1 MRDQGSSGSGPASTA
16 STVAASA
23 TSRANTLT
31 QSSERQAG
39 TTPLVPTSPRV
50 GFSPT
55 IPFIAAGTRPEPAV
69 SVPRAKVTTPEATAT
84 AQPELDPPEIRSPP
98 NTLSGAPYG
107 ERVPMRPVANWS
119 RLVLP
124 TTIAPAASSRATLP
138 ACRSGV

>member
-1 MRDQGSSGSGPASTA
+1 MAVSPAKSRPSARASRVREGTSTACGVRDQGSSGSGPASTA

-23 TSRANTLT
+23 TSRVNTLT

-39 TTPLVPTSPRV
+39 STPLVPTSPRV

-84 AQPELDPPEIRSPP
+84 ALPELDPPEIRSPP
-98 NTLSGAPYG
+98 NTLSGAP
-107 ERVPMRPVANWS
+107 
-119 RLVLP
+119 
-124 TTIAPAASSRATLP
+124 
-138 ACRSGV
+138 